1 MTTELN
7 EPIQVEVLFAEGK
20 TQPVWF
26 AWRGRN
32 IQVKETTFTWK
43 HMEGSTIYTH
53 FSVTDGTD
61 TYELVVDSKHFS
73 WKLAKVEAAWRESS
87 FT

>member
-1 MTTELN
+1 MVTELN

-20 TQPVWF
+20 ARPVWF
-26 AWRGRN
+26 IWRGRKVR
-32 IQVKETTFTWK
+32 IKETTFTWK
-43 HMEGSTIYTH
+43 HAEGTTLFVH
-53 FSVTDGTD
+53 FSVTDGID

-73 WKLAKVEAAWRESS
+73 WKLAKVETAWKESS